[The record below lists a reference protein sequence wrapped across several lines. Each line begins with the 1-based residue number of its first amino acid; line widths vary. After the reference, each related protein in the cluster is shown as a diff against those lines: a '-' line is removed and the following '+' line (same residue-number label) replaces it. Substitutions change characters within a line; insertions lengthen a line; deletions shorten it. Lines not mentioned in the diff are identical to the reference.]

1 MSVLSRRVKS
11 GRHRQQYR
19 ETALVTLLE
28 VNTKRTGPYRDGL
41 GKTQANYA
49 SLSPLSFLPKAASVH
64 PNRTAIIHG
73 AWRSTWAQTYARC
86 RRLASALTRRGVGA
100 GDTVAVMAQNVPAMY
115 EAHFGVP
122 MTGAVLNTLNI
133 RLNAEAIAFQLT
145 HGEAKVLITD
155 REFSQVVKPALS
167 MLERRILVID
177 IDDDLHEG
185 GTLLGEMDYE
195 AFLRQGDPDF
205 DWSLPED
212 EFGPIALNYTSG
224 TTGNPKGVVTHH
236 RGAYLNA
243 MSQIVSW
250 GMPAHS
256 VYLWTLPMF
265 HCNGWCFPWAMAAN
279 AGTNVCLR
287 RVDPKLI
294 FEAIR
299 EHGVTHM
306 CGAGIVYS
314 MLINA
319 PAALRDG
326 VTQRVKGYVGGAAP
340 PASTIEGAERLGF
353 DLTHVYGL
361 TETYGPASICA
372 KQEAWQALPMGE
384 RARLNARQGVAGP
397 MQEAMTVLDPAT
409 GQPVPPDGDTVGE
422 IVFRGNITMNGYLKN
437 PSATEEAFAGG
448 WLHTGDLGVIEPDG
462 YVRITDRSKD
472 VIISGGENISS
483 IEVEDVL
490 HRHPAVHSVAVVA
503 KPDPKWGEVPC
514 AFIELHPGAKATTAE
529 IRQFCREQMA
539 GYKVPRFIVFGPIEK
554 SATGKIQKFRL
565 RELAKDVETLS

>member
-1 MSVLSRRVKS
+1 MFVETITRR
-11 GRHRQQYR
+11 
-19 ETALVTLLE
+19 A
-28 VNTKRTGPYRDGL
+28 GPYRDGL
-41 GKTQANYA
+41 GKDIANYTP
-49 SLSPLSFLPKAASVH
+49 LSPLSFLPKAAAVYGG
-64 PNRTAIIHG
+64 RTAIVHG
-73 AWRSTWAQTYARC
+73 AWRSTWAETYARC
-86 RRLASALTRRGVGA
+86 RRLASALTRRGVGL
-100 GDTVAVMAQNVPAMY
+100 GDTVAVMAPNVPAMY

-133 RLNAEAIAFQLT
+133 RLDAESLAFQLT

-155 REFSQVVKPALS
+155 REFSAVVKRALV
-167 MLERRILVID
+167 MLERRPLVID
-177 IDDDLHEG
+177 IDDPLHEG

-195 AFLRQGDPDF
+195 AFLREGDPDF
-205 DWSLPED
+205 VWTLPDD

-279 AGTNVCLR
+279 AGTNICQR
-287 RVDPKLI
+287 RVDPKLT
-294 FEAIR
+294 FDAIR

-306 CGAGIVYS
+306 CGAPIIYN

-319 PAALRDG
+319 PAALRAGIDHK
-326 VTQRVKGYVGGAAP
+326 VSAYIAGAAP
-340 PASTIEGAERLGF
+340 PAATIEGAERLGF
-353 DLTHVYGL
+353 DITHVYGL
-361 TETYGPASICA
+361 TETYGPAALCA
-372 KQEAWQALPMGE
+372 KQDEWQSLPLAE
-384 RARLNARQGVAGP
+384 RSRLNARQGVAGP
-397 MQEAMTVLDPAT
+397 MQEAMTVLNPDT
-409 GQPVPPDGDTVGE
+409 MEPVPPDGETIGE
-422 IVFRGNITMNGYLKN
+422 IMFRGNITMNGYLKN

-448 WLHTGDLGVIEPDG
+448 WLHTGDLAVIEPDG
-462 YVRITDRSKD
+462 YVRIKDRSKD

-490 HRHPAVHSVAVVA
+490 HRHPAVDSAAVVA
-503 KPDPKWGEVPC
+503 KPDEKWGEVPC
-514 AFIELHPGAKATTAE
+514 AFVELRADMKATEAE

-539 GYKVPRFIVFGPIEK
+539 AFKVPKLVVFGPIPK
-554 SATGKIQKFRL
+554 SSTGKIQKFRL
-565 RELAKDVETLS
+565 REQARNLETAS